1 MTPRKDDVLDNDKLK
16 IDFKPLYQCIH
27 IYTTLE
33 SLEDLQRS
41 YQADR
46 KASGLACVRQPK
58 LTKLL
63 QAQSD
68 LILPSPL
75 NLSSLPTL
83 VQEIT
88 GFFIVEKEV
97 LRTARNFRSERDVDE
112 LWASVIGRLTQ
123 AIEQSLDKEIDPD
136 QFLLVKESLLS
147 FIMTL
152 EVRI

>member
-1 MTPRKDDVLDNDKLK
+1 MK
-16 IDFKPLYQCIH
+16 IYR
-27 IYTTLE
+27 
-33 SLEDLQRS
+33 DLI
-41 YQADR
+41 
-46 KASGLACVRQPK
+46 K
-58 LTKLL
+58 LTVKQVDLLVFDNLNLTELL

-75 NLSSLPTL
+75 NLSSLPAL

>member
-1 MTPRKDDVLDNDKLK
+1 MFDNLN
-16 IDFKPLYQCIH
+16 
-27 IYTTLE
+27 
-33 SLEDLQRS
+33 
-41 YQADR
+41 
-46 KASGLACVRQPK
+46 
-58 LTKLL
+58 LTELL

-75 NLSSLPTL
+75 NLSSLPAL